1 MSKNE
6 IIKRRVAMLIRR
18 EKTRDPLKIAAAL
31 GIAVRVKDLGGSVAA
46 YYFCQSRIRNIVLS
60 ASLDEQSVKI
70 IAAHELGHDALHRGF
85 LKNGAACEIGL
96 FGSNAPLELE
106 ANLFAAELLIDSK
119 KLFGLLSERDLS
131 FFEIAAALRV
141 PPELLDF
148 KLRLFSDENIHML
161 SPITAKGDYLKTYR
175 VKKCG

>member
-6 IIKRRVAMLIRR
+6 IIKKRVGTLIRR
-18 EKTRDPLKIAAAL
+18 TGTRDPIKIAAAL

-46 YYFCQSRIRNIVLS
+46 YYFTQSRIRNIVLS
-60 ASLDEQSVKI
+60 RSLDEQSVGI

-85 LKNGAACEIGL
+85 LKNGAACETGL
-96 FGSNAPLELE
+96 FHSNAPLEYE
-106 ANLFAAELLIDSK
+106 ANLFAAELLIDSRE
-119 KLFGLLSERDLS
+119 LFRLLSERDLS
-131 FFEIAAALRV
+131 FFEIAAALGV

-161 SPITAKGDYLKTYR
+161 SPISAKSDYLKTYR